1 LHFSERAH
9 QHRGDRPTFPG
20 LLFLSTAKGMA
31 LIHADVELS
40 RRLLVIEKA
49 MTVIFMKFALSGYY
63 QTAFQ
68 QARDIMESCSV
79 APCAKLLKLGCAN
92 GRPGS

>member
-1 LHFSERAH
+1 
-9 QHRGDRPTFPG
+9 
-20 LLFLSTAKGMA
+20 MA